1 MSERDYSTNGQKE
14 QIEEIEQAPRRDDE
28 VQKEELSLEAR
39 LEALLFVS
47 PFPTPLSQFAAA
59 LEVTTRKAANA
70 AAVLKEGYAGRGIRL
85 QIHEGKAQLVSAPE
99 ASKSVQMFLNLEST
113 TRLTKAAL
121 EVLSIV
127 AYLGPVTRPQI
138 DAIRGV
144 NSDSVLRTILRYG
157 LIEEIGRSEGPGRPF
172 LYAITNEFLQQFGLE
187 SMESLPELGVTLDF
201 EQGNLPLIT
210 EDENNETEPASE

>member
-1 MSERDYSTNGQKE
+1 MQ
-14 QIEEIEQAPRRDDE
+14 DE
-28 VQKEELSLEAR
+28 VQKQELSIESR

-47 PFPTPLSQFAAA
+47 PFPTPLSQFATV
-59 LEVTTRKAANA
+59 LEVTTRTVEKA
-70 AAVLKEGYAGRGIRL
+70 VEILIETYRERGIRL
-85 QIHEGKAQLVSAPE
+85 QLHAGKAQLVSAPE
-99 ASKSVQMFLNLEST
+99 ASQDVQTFLNLEST

-157 LIEEIGRSEGPGRPF
+157 LIEETGRSEGPGRPF
-172 LYAITNEFLQQFGLE
+172 LYAVTSEFLQSFGLE
-187 SMESLPELGVTLDF
+187 SLDSLPKLGVTLDV
-201 EQGNLPLIT
+201 EQRGALVET
-210 EDENNETEPASE
+210 DSEENDISMVE